1 MQKKREPAVDEQNQQ
16 RLTREAIEAGHLSS
30 VEVWLY
36 YSGLGGELESFEV
49 DAYLHGLLAM
59 RAVQRDILSHAVNEM
74 AADLGL
80 TYRAPYSRDETVPG
94 DDGSTTEA
102 RRQEALKKLGVA
114 GSFLLSD
121 EQQEEARLEV
131 LRLTQL
137 LDSPPE
143 ERFDRITRQAQQ
155 EFGTSA
161 AYLALIDSSRQFI
174 KSASGFVSQDL
185 PREDTFCN
193 HTIRGLIPMIVTDAL
208 EDPRFRD
215 NPQVIGPPHIRFY
228 AGYPLRGPGGWAI
241 GTLCVIDHQ
250 PRSFSAEQARIL
262 RDLAESARL
271 EIVGDLRYAPR

>member
-1 MQKKREPAVDEQNQQ
+1 MDEQEQR
-16 RLTREAIEAGHLSS
+16 RLTRGAIEAAHLSS

-36 YSGLGGELESFEV
+36 YSGLGGEVESVEL
-49 DAYLHGLLAM
+49 DAYLHGMLSM

-74 AADLGL
+74 VSDLGL
-80 TYRAPYSRDETVPG
+80 QFRAPYSRDEPSPTDESPQAE
-94 DDGSTTEA
+94 EA
-102 RRQEALKKLGVA
+102 RLEALKKLGVA
-114 GSFLLSD
+114 GAFLLSD

-131 LRLTQL
+131 LHLTQL

-143 ERFDRITRQAQQ
+143 ERFDRITRRAQEQ
-155 EFGTSA
+155 FGTSA
-161 AYLALIDSSRQFI
+161 SYLALIDSSRQFI

-193 HTIRGLIPMIVTDAL
+193 QTIRGLIPMIVTDAL
-208 EDPRFRD
+208 QDPRFRD
-215 NPQVIGPPHIRFY
+215 NPQVVGPPHIRFY

-250 PRSFSAEQARIL
+250 PRSFSADQARIL

-271 EIVGDLRYAPR
+271 EILGNMRYAPR